1 MFFSLSCRMYFRQSS
16 VFRANRLMDFVNSFR
31 FLVFVPEMPSSA

>member
-1 MFFSLSCRMYFRQSS
+1 MSMFPAMQSS
-16 VFRANRLMDFVNSFR
+16 IIRLNSFR